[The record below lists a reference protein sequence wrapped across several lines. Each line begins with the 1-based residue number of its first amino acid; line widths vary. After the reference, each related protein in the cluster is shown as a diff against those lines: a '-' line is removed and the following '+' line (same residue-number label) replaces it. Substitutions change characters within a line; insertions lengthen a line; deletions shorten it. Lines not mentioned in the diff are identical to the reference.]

1 MCSSLRMRRV
11 ELSLLLGD
19 ERYVV
24 FVCVHVDEVQR
35 AACQSSSGSTP
46 WCKQEALGLHE
57 TPPKPE
63 GWEINDLDT
72 GEIFA
77 DAINMRGVA
86 LYRGHRR
93 FTGTAL
99 MVSMPHRVGCCV
111 LAALACVCV
120 CVLTKAL

>member
-1 MCSSLRMRRV
+1 MLMGCSA
-11 ELSLLLGD
+11 
-19 ERYVV
+19 
-24 FVCVHVDEVQR
+24 HAR
-35 AACQSSSGSTP
+35 AHRGSTP
-46 WCKQEALGLHE
+46 WYKQEALGLHE

-63 GWEINDLDT
+63 GWEINDLDS

-111 LAALACVCV
+111 LAALAVCV
-120 CVLTKAL
+120 CVLTKASAMMTCGTARGRVGPRPPGEVLDDASRR